1 MFAVCV
7 QSLVW
12 LCANLTPNPHNLFPY
27 HHTLETCH
35 PLMNARLDSPLN
47 SAISNSS
54 LRTSK
59 PTPTPKSSVSA
70 SPTSLYAHSMASS
83 TFIMIFSST
92 TFLATTASED
102 WAVVLDVCDHASAMI
117 PRRLRLSHQAR

>member
-1 MFAVCV
+1 MCAEPSVAVRKPYT
-7 QSLVW
+7 QPPQPFPIS
-12 LCANLTPNPHNLFPY
+12 PHPGDLPS
-27 HHTLETCH
+27 TDE
-35 PLMNARLDSPLN
+35 RLDSPLN

-83 TFIMIFSST
+83 TFIVIFSST
-92 TFLATTASED
+92 TFPAATASED
-102 WAVVLDVCDHASAMI
+102 WAVVLDVCDHASAII
-117 PRRLRLSHQAR
+117 PRRLCLPRQAR